1 MIDESIWGWVVLA
14 VTLVTLAVVWLR
26 TGQPASAADALNRLE
41 DAKQMAMTLVMA
53 AEQLYN
59 SGTLPADERL
69 DYVIERL
76 APYVGDWL
84 TPQQVRAL
92 VESAVYVV
100 NLGASRDSAGDTAQM

>member
-14 VTLVTLAVVWLR
+14 VTLVTLAVVWVR
-26 TGQPASAADALNRLE
+26 TGQPTSAADALNRLE
-41 DAKQMAMTLVMA
+41 DAQQMAMVLVQA
-53 AEQLYN
+53 AEQLTYA
-59 SGTLPADERL
+59 GTLPADDRL

-84 TPQQVRAL
+84 NPQQVRAL

-100 NLGASRDSAGDTAQM
+100 NLGASRDSAG

>member
-26 TGQPASAADALNRLE
+26 TGQPASAVNRLE
-41 DAKQMAMTLVMA
+41 DAKQSALTLGMAV
-53 AEQLYN
+53 EQLYS
-59 SGTLPADERL
+59 SGTRPADERL

>member
-1 MIDESIWGWVVLA
+1 MLNMIDESIWGWVVLA

-26 TGQPASAADALNRLE
+26 TGQPTSAADALNRLE

-100 NLGASRDSAGDTAQM
+100 NLGASRDSAG

>member
-26 TGQPASAADALNRLE
+26 TGQPASAVNRLE

>member
-1 MIDESIWGWVVLA
+1 MIETIDGTVWCLA
-14 VTLVTLAVVWLR
+14 VLVVTVVTLIVVWLR

-41 DAKQMAMTLVMA
+41 DAQQMAIVLVQA
-53 AEQLYN
+53 AEQLTYA
-59 SGTLPADERL
+59 GTLPADDRL

-84 TPQQVRAL
+84 NPQQVRAL

-100 NLGASRDSAGDTAQM
+100 NLGASRGSAG